1 MRRRRRPPFLPR
13 EGPVAAAAL
22 AAAGLALFVVA
33 VRDGSPGG
41 RILRAAVV
49 VVIFAGAHLIA
60 RRAGPGIAGVAL
72 TVAGTTAAG
81 VGLGLAPP
89 WITKAGLAVVTVAAV
104 VALAAGMVLLVAGH
118 RLLGRAAGGW
128 WAIPAV
134 LAGAVVTL
142 AVTSSLAI
150 AVAATNPPPTALGEE
165 TPADRGLDYEEV
177 EFRAPDGVTL
187 SGWYLPPSNGAAVV
201 LVHGA
206 GSTRSGV
213 LDHAEALAGG
223 GYGVLLFDVR
233 GHGLSGG
240 RAMEFGWYG
249 DRDVGAAVSFLGR
262 RPEVEAI
269 GAVGLSMGGEEV
281 IGAAATDSRIR
292 AVVAEGATNRTVADK
307 AWQSEVYGVRGSI
320 QEVLDHLTFG
330 LADLLTDA
338 RPPMSLRDAAAL
350 IAPRPML
357 LIAAGEVADEGHT
370 ARRLAEASPAAVE
383 VWEVPGAG
391 HVGALTTDPDG
402 WERTVLGFLDEALG

>member
-1 MRRRRRPPFLPR
+1 M
-13 EGPVAAAAL
+13 VAAAL
-22 AAAGLALFVVA
+22 ASAGLALFAVA
-33 VRDGSPGG
+33 VRDGTFGG
-41 RILRAAVV
+41 RSLRAALVV
-49 VVIFAGAHLIA
+49 VVFVGAHLA
-60 RRAGPGIAGVAL
+60 AQRAGPGAAGCALVAAGIA
-72 TVAGTTAAG
+72 AAG

-89 WITKAGLAVVTVAAV
+89 WITKAGLALVTVAAV
-104 VALAAGMVLLVAGH
+104 VALAAGIVLLAAGH
-118 RLLGRAAGGW
+118 RLIARAAGGW

-134 LAGAVVTL
+134 LTAVVATL
-142 AVTSSLAI
+142 VVGSSLAI
-150 AVAATNPPPTALGEE
+150 AIAATNPPPTALGDG
-165 TPADRGLDYEEV
+165 TPAGRGLDFEEV
-177 EFRAPDGVTL
+177 EFRTLDGVNL

-233 GHGLSGG
+233 GHGRSGG

-249 DRDVGAAVSFLGR
+249 DLDVGAAVSFLDR

-281 IGAAATDSRIR
+281 IGAAATDGRIG
-292 AVVAEGATNRTVADK
+292 AVVAEGATNRTAADK
-307 AWQSEVYGVRGSI
+307 AWQSEVYGLRGSV
-320 QEVLDHLTFG
+320 QELLDHLTFG
-330 LADLLTDA
+330 FADLLTEAKPPISLQDA
-338 RPPMSLRDAAAL
+338 TAL
-350 IAPRPML
+350 VAPRPML

-370 ARRLAEASPAAVE
+370 ARRLAEAAPEAVAI
-383 VWEVPGAG
+383 WEVPGSG
-391 HVGALTTDPDG
+391 HVGALDTDPDG